1 MKRSIKLFLMAFL
14 SVAVLVGCAG
24 KTDNKT
30 ENGSTT
36 EPSGDKKLNIIAT
49 TTMLSDLSK
58 AIGGDRV
65 EAVGL
70 MGAGIDP
77 HLYQASA
84 GDVER
89 MQKADVV
96 VYNGL
101 HLEGKMG
108 EIFEQLSS
116 QDKAVISIENGLNHD
131 SLLMAEDEPGVHDPH
146 IWFNVMI
153 WKDASKYLAE
163 KLSEI
168 DPEGKDVYMANAEAY
183 GKELDELDA
192 YIKGRVEEIPAE
204 SRVLVT
210 AHDAFQYF
218 GKAYGIEVRG
228 LQGVSTEAEAG
239 TADVSE
245 LADFIVER
253 KIKAIFVE
261 SSVPTKTIE
270 ALQDSVKAKGFEVSI
285 GGELYSDS
293 LGDPGTEEGTY
304 IGTLKANINTI
315 VDALK

>member
-1 MKRSIKLFLMAFL
+1 MKRRIKRGFNLILMMFLA
-14 SVAVLVGCAG
+14 VALIAGCAKKG
-24 KTDNKT
+24 DTGT
-30 ENGSTT
+30 
-36 EPSGDKKLNIIAT
+36 PSGGPEEKKLKVIAT
-49 TTMLSDLSK
+49 TTMLADLSQV
-58 AIGGDRV
+58 IGKDRV
-65 EAVGL
+65 EVKGL

-84 GDVER
+84 GDVTL
-89 MQKADVV
+89 MQEADVV

-108 EIFEQLSS
+108 EIFEELASK
-116 QDKAVISIENGLNHD
+116 DKNVISIENGLDHGK
-131 SLLMAEDEPGVHDPH
+131 LLMAEDEPNVHDPH
-146 IWFNVMI
+146 IWFDASI
-153 WKDASKYLAE
+153 WKDAAKVVADGLAAA
-163 KLSEI
+163 
-168 DPEGKDVYMANAEAY
+168 DPDGKDSYEANLAAY
-183 GKELDELDA
+183 LKELDDVDA

-218 GKAYGIEVRG
+218 GKAYGIEVQG

-239 TADVSE
+239 TGDVSA

-270 ALQDSVKAKGFEVSI
+270 ALQSAVKAKGFEVTI

-293 LGDPGTEEGTY
+293 LGDPGTEHGTY
-304 IGTLKANINTI
+304 IGTMKANIDTI
-315 VDALK
+315 VNALK